1 MSCSRP
7 IDAAVLSDY
16 WFELLTDSEAGGV
29 EEHLLTCD
37 ECGARLREVI
47 AIAEGVRKLAREGSL
62 LMVVTDAFLQR
73 AAEQGMRIRQYAPP
87 AGGRVDCTVTAE
99 DDLLIGRLAA
109 NLSAAKQID
118 LCICNA
124 EGQEKI
130 RLRDIPVHQGRRQ
143 RGFPATHRIREGSA
157 IGDDDCPTRCR
168 RRIQGRAVARRI
180 HIQSYPYDAG
190 SSSLVACHSGGRAI
204 PNSVPSLLKSSEK
217 AVTNASKAGCLRERR
232 NVAAAESATTVIY

>member
-16 WFELLTDSEAGGV
+16 WFALLADSEEGAV

-37 ECGARLREVI
+37 ECGQRLREVI

-62 LMVVTDAFLQR
+62 LMVVTDAFLKR
-73 AAEQGMRIRQYAPP
+73 AAEQGMRIREYAPP

-130 RLRDIPVHQGRRQ
+130 RLRDIPAHQ
-143 RGFPATHRIREGSA
+143 A
-157 IGDDDCPTRCR
+157 
-168 RRIQGRAVARRI
+168 
-180 HIQSYPYDAG
+180 AG
-190 SSSLVACHSGGRAI
+190 SVVFQQPIGYAKAAPSETMIARLVAVDESNGEHLLGEYTFTHTRTI
-204 PNSVPSLLKSSEK
+204 PGP
-217 AVTNASKAGCLRERR
+217 
-232 NVAAAESATTVIY
+232 AAW